1 MGFFNRLLQGRY
13 GMDKLNLALFWGG
26 VGCSVITWFL
36 SKFPLP
42 FTIFRLLALVFY
54 GYAVFRMF
62 SRNYAARQ
70 QELAGY
76 LRLENKLRA
85 FWQRLRYGRRNVI
98 NLNAERKKFKYL
110 TCPQCRQKL
119 RVPRGKGK
127 LRVTCTK
134 CGYKFNAKS

>member
-13 GMDKLNLALFWGG
+13 GVDKLNLALFWGG
-26 VGCSVITWFL
+26 IGCSVVTWFL
-36 SKFPLP
+36 SKVPVL
-42 FTIFRLLALVFY
+42 FTAFRLLALIFY
-54 GYAVFRMF
+54 GYAVFRIF

-70 QELAGY
+70 RELTGY

-85 FWQRLRYGRRNVI
+85 LWQRLRYGHRNVI

-134 CGYKFNAKS
+134 CGCKFNAKS

>member
-13 GMDKLNLALFWGG
+13 GVDKLNSALFWGG
-26 VGCSVITWFL
+26 IGCSVVTWFL
-36 SKFPLP
+36 SKVPVL
-42 FTIFRLLALVFY
+42 FTAFRLLALIFY

-62 SRNYAARQ
+62 SRNYVARQ
-70 QELAGY
+70 QELTGY

-85 FWQRLRYGRRNVI
+85 FWQRLRYGHSNVI
-98 NLNAERKKFKYL
+98 NLHAERKKFKYL

-134 CGYKFNAKS
+134 CGCKFNAKS